1 MESLTCGVLS
11 FFALLLDIGTAADM
25 QKIANKWSEF
35 APRVHKE
42 YPHLLAEMCK
52 FGSECIASALVS
64 ISNRP

>member
-1 MESLTCGVLS
+1 
-11 FFALLLDIGTAADM
+11 M

-52 FGSECIASALVS
+52 FNDNVLNVYFTVESRVYY
-64 ISNRP
+64 